1 MRFQGAS
8 ASIVEVLVQVL
19 MLVVETIAAG
29 GGYFAMRG
37 A

>member
-1 MRFQGAS
+1 M
-8 ASIVEVLVQVL
+8 LVKVP

>member
-1 MRFQGAS
+1 MRVQRPS
-8 ASIVEVLVQVL
+8 ASIVEMLVKVP